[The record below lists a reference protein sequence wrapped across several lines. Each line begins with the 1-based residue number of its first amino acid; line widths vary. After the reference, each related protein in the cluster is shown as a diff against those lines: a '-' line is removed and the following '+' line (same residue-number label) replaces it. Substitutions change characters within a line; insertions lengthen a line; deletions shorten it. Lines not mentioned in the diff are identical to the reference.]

1 MILQWEIEEKTL
13 LNIKKITASVW
24 CMNSLQIR
32 SCHKKLCK
40 DKKEILPGRLG
51 NAFLKKLECISRR
64 EAGASTQIWIQLM
77 QDTDHLLRLLH
88 EYRNTDGKDWMMVL
102 AVLEKRPER
111 YFKTEMGTA
120 FILVLKE
127 KLEVA
132 ASKDRQPACSPTAYM
147 DDKKELEETARWLME
162 DTHRRSVKTKKEKL
176 IIFRDCMRRA
186 AVPVLASLSVLF
198 MFIWMRERIA
208 SDMDKWSLQQMK
220 VPDAGRT
227 DMFAYENQETAAEKE
242 KVRLEKKAGVQSGRQ
257 TRPEKL
263 PQYKKLSSEYP
274 QFYGWL
280 QIPDTQIDLPVM
292 RAEEK
297 SDFYLSHD
305 FSGAQSPEG
314 ALFVDALSSIY
325 PQDDNTVI
333 YGHNMKNGHVFG
345 TLKRYLDIDFFQDH
359 REIRFDTV
367 YETGIYEAVAVVKTR
382 IRNENEQGFRYYQ
395 FYQYS
400 SEEEF
405 RECQDFV
412 EENRIFETD
421 SSLRYGDK
429 ILMLS
434 TCEYSQENGRLVIVA
449 RKVDEAE
456 KT

>member
-1 MILQWEIEEKTL
+1 
-13 LNIKKITASVW
+13 
-24 CMNSLQIR
+24 
-32 SCHKKLCK
+32 
-40 DKKEILPGRLG
+40 
-51 NAFLKKLECISRR
+51 
-64 EAGASTQIWIQLM
+64 
-77 QDTDHLLRLLH
+77 
-88 EYRNTDGKDWMMVL
+88 
-102 AVLEKRPER
+102 
-111 YFKTEMGTA
+111 
-120 FILVLKE
+120 
-127 KLEVA
+127 
-132 ASKDRQPACSPTAYM
+132 M

-162 DTHRRSVKTKKEKL
+162 DTHRHSAEPKKTKL
-176 IIFRDCMRRA
+176 FIFRECMHKA

-220 VPDAGRT
+220 ASDTGRT
-227 DMFAYENQETAAEKE
+227 DVFAYENQETVAEKE

-367 YETGIYEAVAVVKTR
+367 YETGIYEAVAVVKTK

-449 RKVDEAE
+449 RKIV
-456 KT
+456 KS